1 MENGKHFIVVK
12 KLKTSTSDTGN
23 IVTEEFNLL
32 DIKKTLGDKVSIVDT
47 KIEVDNNASSVYLV
61 LTCKNI
67 VPADQQKRTEPLI
80 QTFPN
85 PNYKGD

>member
-12 KLKTSTSDTGN
+12 KLQSSTSDTGN

-32 DIKKTLGDKVSIVDT
+32 DIKKTLGDKVNVVDT
-47 KIEVDNNASSVYLV
+47 EIQYDFNATTVYLV

-67 VPADQQKRTEPLI
+67 VLVDQTKRTEPLI
-80 QTFPN
+80 RTYPN
-85 PNYKGD
+85 TDFKEE

>member
-12 KLKTSTSDTGN
+12 ELKSSTSDTGN

-32 DIKKTLGDKVSIVDT
+32 DIKKTLGDKVNIVDT
-47 KIEVDNNASSVYLV
+47 KIQFDNNNSKVYLI

-67 VPADQQKRTEPLI
+67 VQTDKKPLTEPLI
-80 QTFPN
+80 KVYPN
-85 PNYKGD
+85 PDYKEE

>member
-12 KLKTSTSDTGN
+12 ELKSSTSDTGN

-32 DIKKTLGDKVSIVDT
+32 DIKKTLSDKVNILDT
-47 KIEVDNNASSVYLV
+47 KIQFDNKNSKVYLI

-67 VPADQQKRTEPLI
+67 VQADKKPLTEPLI
-80 QTFPN
+80 KAYPN
-85 PNYKGD
+85 PNYKEE